1 MKIELD
7 FPPARTG
14 IRGTLLRQYLLF
26 LLLGAIAVM
35 PSAFAQDATSTICGF
50 LGSINTLL
58 NVVSVVIVTIAI
70 VFSGYQIAFAHK
82 RIAEVAPVLIGAILI
97 GAASQIAKMILGST
111 AGAGCVAGPNLGMVT
126 HPLQHIA

>member
-1 MKIELD
+1 MKTTSQLSLSNTHQ
-7 FPPARTG
+7 RG
-14 IRGTLLRQYLLF
+14 ILLRQYF
-26 LLLGAIAVM
+26 LLLLLAASIVL
-35 PSAFAQDATSTICGF
+35 PSAMAQDATSTVCGF

-58 NVVSVVIVTIAI
+58 NVVSVVVVTIAI

-111 AGAGCVAGPNLGMVT
+111 AGAGCTAGAGLGMVT
-126 HPLQHIA
+126 HLLQHVA